1 MSAGIPSD
9 FVVHLA
15 PFFTE
20 GAAMGAN
27 LLVALRKASYLSSE
41 AFVIDNTVPDSQRPP
56 CGHHYVATGDAPT
69 CSEAEEAEKY
79 GAARQYLAASIASRE
94 FLLPDNQ
101 LSLQLSPYSDAG
113 VLARILH
120 LLGSLA
126 DSPEAEQARLAQEIY
141 LKASERKSKELARLA
156 ARAKLGITGWDPRL
170 GQPGGE
176 EFKREVAFAVASE
189 EVLRDAEVHAVLVR
203 DNFSTKEV
211 PKLPLEATVQL
222 LRLARQRFGDNE
234 KLARV
239 VFAQVQEVTHA
250 SAACVRF
257 SGMDIPYGRSGL
269 VRATPDSTRCPSKH
283 HASRSAPYSLIRRM
297 WRVGECQR
305 HLGLVGSA
313 LVPFMCGLPPFFA
326 GDTTAGEDYC
336 LGGSK
341 VQVAFLG
348 DQSHDCGFHL
358 SWYNRRDAASIA
370 TSSDCYQTPSL
381 PVLRDLVERS
391 LRGDSFHLEGAGH
404 VGPLLEVRI
413 TTSELKLVQ
422 GQKRNGP
429 AAGGHAYISW
439 ALPALG
445 TAVVTAARN
454 TILPGVLPDASF
466 SPHFSAAIL
475 GPRLLP
481 HLKSP
486 HCVEVARS
494 LQQQGCDMEAVWT
507 AFANAH
513 ELLRAKTSPA
523 ELGWDVYE
531 EAAALMGQHKTSHM
545 LLEVLGFKAIVCSPA
560 LGLEDHLPTT
570 PYCGPCAPASLRAL
584 RNDTTPLKSP
594 GGLATFDIKGT
605 AGEALSHCMTAAT
618 YRKLCATEE
627 EQAAVESAVE
637 KAMTAVGAAAILLP
651 MGAP

>member
-1 MSAGIPSD
+1 MSAGIPGE

-20 GAAMGAN
+20 GAAMGPN
-27 LLVALRKASYLSSE
+27 LLAALREASYLSSE

-69 CSEAEEAEKY
+69 CSPAEEAEKY

-94 FLLPDNQ
+94 FLLPDDQ

-120 LLGSLA
+120 ILGSVA
-126 DSPEAEQARLAQEIY
+126 DSPEAEQARLGQEVY
-141 LKASERKSKELARLA
+141 LKAFERKSKELARLA
-156 ARAKLGITGWDPRL
+156 ARAKLDITGWDPRP
-170 GQPGGE
+170 GQPRAE
-176 EFKREVAFAVASE
+176 EFQREVALAIASE
-189 EVLRDAEVHAVLVR
+189 KVRQETEAHAVHAR
-203 DNFSTKEV
+203 DTFTTDEM

-222 LRLARQRFGDNE
+222 LRLARRRFGDHE

-257 SGMDIPYGRSGL
+257 DGVDVPYGRSGL

-283 HASRSAPYSLIRRM
+283 HVSRSAPYNLIRRM
-297 WRVGECQR
+297 WREGECQR

-313 LVPFMCGLPPFFA
+313 QVPFMCGLPPFFA

-341 VQVAFLG
+341 VQAAFLG
-348 DQSHDCGFHL
+348 DQSHDCGFHV
-358 SWYNRRDAASIA
+358 SWYNRRDAISIA
-370 TSSDCYQTPSL
+370 TSNDCYQTPSL
-381 PVLRDLVERS
+381 PVLRGLVERS
-391 LRGDSFHLEGAGH
+391 LRGDSFHLEGVGA

-413 TTSELKLVQ
+413 TTAELKLVQ

-429 AAGGHAYISW
+429 AVGGHAYISW
-439 ALPALG
+439 AQPARG
-445 TAVVTAARN
+445 MAVTTAARN
-454 TILPGVLPDASF
+454 TILPGAPPDASF

-494 LQQQGCDMEAVWT
+494 LQRQGCNMEAVWT

-523 ELGWDVYE
+523 ELGWDLYE
-531 EAAALMGQHKTSHM
+531 EAAALMGQHKTSHV

-584 RNDTTPLKSP
+584 GNDTTPLKSP
-594 GGLATFDIKGT
+594 GGLATFDISGT
-605 AGEALSHCMTAAT
+605 AGDALSHCMTAAT

-627 EQAAVESAVE
+627 EQAAAESAVE
-637 KAMTAVGAAAILLP
+637 KAMTDVGAAAMLLP